1 MITSWKLTCSGT
13 WQDSSSSQLFSFT
26 RIYHE
31 TKQLLYKTNM
41 IALQWARTVKR
52 KKSLLSVALILTICL
67 IAISLYF
74 QPRTLSEKEENDV
87 SDPPLALADEDGP
100 VPKLVIPEVPL
111 GTLTAVIALMTG
123 FIAFARLKRTGFCLS

>member
-1 MITSWKLTCSGT
+1 
-13 WQDSSSSQLFSFT
+13 
-26 RIYHE
+26 
-31 TKQLLYKTNM
+31 M

-123 FIAFARLKRTGFCLS
+123 FIAFARLKRTDFCLSQN